1 MTEKDFDSWNQEK
14 KMVDRKVVS
23 KSLFFHSR
31 EIWWCNTGLNI
42 GVEVNGKNKN
52 FDRPML
58 IVKKFNAD
66 LIWVLPLVS
75 RGKTN
80 PYYYTLN
87 HETIQSSVVLSQI
100 KAISTKRLL
109 RRLGII
115 SQSDFEQVVFKLK
128 SFF

>member
-115 SQSDFEQVVFKLK
+115 SQSDFEQIVFKLK